1 MNEAEKMIPGGTGSE
16 RCVMTYCCYLT
27 RETDTPQYIK
37 FPIFLLDMKLSHTAK
52 LIYAVLLDRTN
63 LSKVNGWID
72 EQGRVYI
79 TFSLESIMETIHK
92 TRTPVKNAMRE
103 LYNADLIERKRNY
116 SAPNT
121 IYVKL
126 PSEGLKTDPQT
137 AGKPAISE
145 PENRPTEGLKTDP
158 QTAGNPAI
166 SEPENRPT
174 EGLKTDPQT
183 AGKPAIRGS
192 ENRPTEGL
200 KTNPQTAGK
209 PAIRGSENRPT
220 EGLKTDLEWVGKQAT
235 NQTNNNQ
242 TNRDK
247 QQPAAAVSRTPLD
260 IFREFAQEQAPGNK
274 ELLESLQDFDKN
286 RQDIARANKKRRWTE
301 SAAKGICKKLVQL
314 TDEAGV
320 KDRTGYMCACLDSS
334 VAVGWLSVYPY
345 EHFTDRSPVVRD
357 PVASRDRL
365 HRSLVRKSE
374 QDKPRKITKD
384 TNLSDL
390 INCVGIPLPACSTPA
405 AQKEGGKHE

>member
-1 MNEAEKMIPGGTGSE
+1 ME
-16 RCVMTYCCYLT
+16 
-27 RETDTPQYIK
+27 
-37 FPIFLLDMKLSHTAK
+37 LSYTAK

-126 PSEGLKTDPQT
+126 P
-137 AGKPAISE
+137 
-145 PENRPTEGLKTDP
+145 TEGLKTD
-158 QTAGNPAI
+158 
-166 SEPENRPT
+166 
-174 EGLKTDPQT
+174 
-183 AGKPAIRGS
+183 
-192 ENRPTEGL
+192 
-200 KTNPQTAGK
+200 PQTAGK

-220 EGLKTDLEWVGKQAT
+220 EGLKTDLEWVGKQAI

-242 TNRDK
+242 TNRNK

-320 KDRTGYMCACLDSS
+320 KDRIGYMCACLDNS
-334 VAVGWLSVYPY
+334 VAAGWLSVFPD
-345 EHFTDRSPVVRD
+345 EHFTDRRPVVRD

-374 QDKPRKITKD
+374 PDKPRKITKD
-384 TNLSDL
+384 ANLSDL
-390 INCVGIPLPACSTPA
+390 INCAGIPLPECSTPA

>member
-1 MNEAEKMIPGGTGSE
+1 MTSDTRVPQNIP
-16 RCVMTYCCYLT
+16 
-27 RETDTPQYIK
+27 
-37 FPIFLLDMKLSHTAK
+37 FPRFLLDMKLSHTAK
-52 LIYAVLLDRTN
+52 LIYSVLLYRAN
-63 LSKVNGWID
+63 LSKINGWID

-121 IYVKL
+121 IYIKL

-145 PENRPTEGLKTDP
+145 PENRPTEGLKTD
-158 QTAGNPAI
+158 
-166 SEPENRPT
+166 
-174 EGLKTDPQT
+174 
-183 AGKPAIRGS
+183 
-192 ENRPTEGL
+192 
-200 KTNPQTAGK
+200 
-209 PAIRGSENRPT
+209 
-220 EGLKTDLEWVGKQAT
+220 LEWVGKQT
-235 NQTNNNQ
+235 LCGSENSPLD
-242 TNRDK
+242 NRIRNKNKIIDRDTT
-247 QQPAAAVSRTPLD
+247 QPAAAVSRTPLD

-320 KDRTGYMCACLDSS
+320 KDRTGYMCACLDNSI
-334 VAVGWLSVYPY
+334 AAGWLSVFPD
-345 EHFTDRSPVVRD
+345 EHFTDRSQVVRD

-374 QDKPRKITKD
+374 PDKPRKITKD

-390 INCVGIPLPACSTPA
+390 INCAGIPLPACSTPA

>member
-1 MNEAEKMIPGGTGSE
+1 M
-16 RCVMTYCCYLT
+16 
-27 RETDTPQYIK
+27 
-37 FPIFLLDMKLSHTAK
+37 
-52 LIYAVLLDRTN
+52 
-63 LSKVNGWID
+63 
-72 EQGRVYI
+72 YI

-126 PSEGLKTDPQT
+126 P
-137 AGKPAISE
+137 
-145 PENRPTEGLKTDP
+145 TEGLKTD
-158 QTAGNPAI
+158 
-166 SEPENRPT
+166 
-174 EGLKTDPQT
+174 
-183 AGKPAIRGS
+183 
-192 ENRPTEGL
+192 
-200 KTNPQTAGK
+200 PQTAGK

-220 EGLKTDLEWVGKQAT
+220 EGLKTDLEWVGKQAI

-242 TNRDK
+242 TNRNK

-320 KDRTGYMCACLDSS
+320 KDRIGYMCACLDNS
-334 VAVGWLSVYPY
+334 VAAGWLSVFPD
-345 EHFTDRSPVVRD
+345 EHFTDRRPVVRD

-374 QDKPRKITKD
+374 PDKPRKITKD
-384 TNLSDL
+384 ANLSDL
-390 INCVGIPLPACSTPA
+390 INCAGIPLPECSTPA

>member
-1 MNEAEKMIPGGTGSE
+1 
-16 RCVMTYCCYLT
+16 
-27 RETDTPQYIK
+27 
-37 FPIFLLDMKLSHTAK
+37 
-52 LIYAVLLDRTN
+52 
-63 LSKVNGWID
+63 
-72 EQGRVYI
+72 
-79 TFSLESIMETIHK
+79 METIHK

-174 EGLKTDPQT
+174 EGLKTD
-183 AGKPAIRGS
+183 
-192 ENRPTEGL
+192 
-200 KTNPQTAGK
+200 PQTAGK

>member
-1 MNEAEKMIPGGTGSE
+1 
-16 RCVMTYCCYLT
+16 MTS
-27 RETDTPQYIK
+27 DTSVPQYIP
-37 FPIFLLDMKLSHTAK
+37 FPHFLLDMKLSHTAK
-52 LIYAVLLDRTN
+52 LIYSVLLYRAN
-63 LSKVNGWID
+63 LSKINGWID

-79 TFSLESIMETIHK
+79 TYPVTEIAENLHK
-92 TRTPVKNAMRE
+92 GVSVIKEGLSALDRAGLT
-103 LYNADLIERKRNY
+103 ERKRNF
-116 SAPNT
+116 SAPDT

-126 PSEGLKTDPQT
+126 
-137 AGKPAISE
+137 
-145 PENRPTEGLKTDP
+145 
-158 QTAGNPAI
+158 
-166 SEPENRPT
+166 PT

-183 AGKPAIRGS
+183 AGKPTHTEP
-192 ENRPTEGL
+192 ENQPTDSRETGY
-200 KTNPQTAGK
+200 QTAGK
-209 PAIRGSENRPT
+209 PA
-220 EGLKTDLEWVGKQAT
+220 T
-235 NQTNNNQ
+235 NKKNKIKDRVID
-242 TNRDK
+242 RDNT
-247 QQPAAAVSRTPLD
+247 QPAAAVSRTPLD
-260 IFREFAQEQAPGNK
+260 IFREFAQEQAPGNR

-314 TDEAGV
+314 TNEAGV

-345 EHFTDRSPVVRD
+345 EHFTDHNPIIPD
-357 PVASRDRL
+357 PVASRERL

-374 QDKPRKITKD
+374 PDKPRKITKE

>member
-1 MNEAEKMIPGGTGSE
+1 M
-16 RCVMTYCCYLT
+16 T
-27 RETDTPQYIK
+27 REIDTPQYIK

-52 LIYAVLLDRTN
+52 LIYAVLLYRAN
-63 LSKVNGWID
+63 LSKINGWID

-116 SAPNT
+116 LYPNT
-121 IYVKL
+121 IYVNL
-126 PSEGLKTDPQT
+126 
-137 AGKPAISE
+137 
-145 PENRPTEGLKTDP
+145 
-158 QTAGNPAI
+158 
-166 SEPENRPT
+166 PT

-200 KTNPQTAGK
+200 KT
-209 PAIRGSENRPT
+209 
-220 EGLKTDLEWVGKQAT
+220 DLTWVGKQT
-235 NQTNNNQ
+235 LCGSENSPLNKRIRNKNK
-242 TNRDK
+242 NKDRDTT
-247 QQPAAAVSRTPLD
+247 QPAAAVSRTPLD
-260 IFREFAQEQAPGNK
+260 IFREFAQEQAPENE

-320 KDRTGYMCACLDSS
+320 KDRAGYMCACLDNSI
-334 VAVGWLSVYPY
+334 AAGWLSVFPD
-345 EHFTDRSPVVRD
+345 EHFTDHNPIIPD

-374 QDKPRKITKD
+374 PDKPRKITKD

-390 INCVGIPLPACSTPA
+390 INCAGIPLPACSTPA
-405 AQKEGGKHE
+405 AQKEGDKHE

>member
-1 MNEAEKMIPGGTGSE
+1 MTRDTSVPQNIP
-16 RCVMTYCCYLT
+16 
-27 RETDTPQYIK
+27 
-37 FPIFLLDMKLSHTAK
+37 FPLFLLDMELSHTAK
-52 LIYAVLLDRTN
+52 LIYSVLLYRAN
-63 LSKVNGWID
+63 LSRINGWID

-79 TFSLESIMETIHK
+79 TFSLETIMETIHK
-92 TRTPVKNAMRE
+92 TRTPVKKAMRE

-126 PSEGLKTDPQT
+126 PTEGLKTDPQT

-145 PENRPTEGLKTDP
+145 PENRPTEGLKTDQAWVRK
-158 QTAGNPAI
+158 QTLCGSKNSPLD
-166 SEPENRPT
+166 NR
-174 EGLKTDPQT
+174 
-183 AGKPAIRGS
+183 IR
-192 ENRPTEGL
+192 N
-200 KTNPQTAGK
+200 KNK
-209 PAIRGSENRPT
+209 II
-220 EGLKTDLEWVGKQAT
+220 D
-235 NQTNNNQ
+235 
-242 TNRDK
+242 RDTT
-247 QQPAAAVSRTPLD
+247 QPAAAVSRTPLD
-260 IFREFAQEQAPGNK
+260 IFREFAQEQAPGNR

-320 KDRTGYMCACLDSS
+320 KDRTGYMCVCLDNS
-334 VAVGWLSVYPY
+334 VAAGWLSVFPD

-374 QDKPRKITKD
+374 PDTPRKITKE

>member
-1 MNEAEKMIPGGTGSE
+1 M
-16 RCVMTYCCYLT
+16 T

-79 TFSLESIMETIHK
+79 IYPVTSIAETLHK
-92 TRTPVKNAMRE
+92 GVSVIKEGLGALDRAGLT
-103 LYNADLIERKRNY
+103 ERKRNF
-116 SAPNT
+116 SAPDT

-126 PSEGLKTDPQT
+126 PTEGLKTDPQT

-158 QTAGNPAI
+158 QTAGKPTHT
-166 SEPENRPT
+166 EPENRLSDSR
-174 EGLKTDPQT
+174 EIGSMT
-183 AGKPAIRGS
+183 AGKP
-192 ENRPTEGL
+192 
-200 KTNPQTAGK
+200 
-209 PAIRGSENRPT
+209 
-220 EGLKTDLEWVGKQAT
+220 AT

-242 TNRDK
+242 TNRNK

-260 IFREFAQEQAPGNK
+260 IFREFAQEQAPENE

-301 SAAKGICKKLVQL
+301 SAAKGICKKLIQL

-320 KDRTGYMCACLDSS
+320 KDRTGYMCACLDNSI
-334 VAVGWLSVYPY
+334 AAGWLSVFPD
-345 EHFTDRSPVVRD
+345 EHFTDRRPVVRD

-374 QDKPRKITKD
+374 PDKPRKITKD

-390 INCVGIPLPACSTPA
+390 INCAGIPLPACSTPA
-405 AQKEGGKHE
+405 AQKEGDKHE

>member
-1 MNEAEKMIPGGTGSE
+1 MTSDTG
-16 RCVMTYCCYLT
+16 M
-27 RETDTPQYIK
+27 PQYIP
-37 FPIFLLDMKLSHTAK
+37 FPRFLLDMELSHTAK
-52 LIYAVLLDRTN
+52 LIYSVLLYRAN
-63 LSKVNGWID
+63 LSKINGWID

-79 TFSLESIMETIHK
+79 IYPITEIAENLHK
-92 TRTPVKNAMRE
+92 GVSVIKEGLSALDRAGLT
-103 LYNADLIERKRNY
+103 ERKRNF
-116 SAPNT
+116 SAPDT

-126 PSEGLKTDPQT
+126 PAEGLKADPQT

-145 PENRPTEGLKTDP
+145 PENRPTQSRKT
-158 QTAGNPAI
+158 GY
-166 SEPENRPT
+166 
-174 EGLKTDPQT
+174 QT
-183 AGKPAIRGS
+183 AGKPA
-192 ENRPTEGL
+192 
-200 KTNPQTAGK
+200 TNK
-209 PAIRGSENRPT
+209 KNKIKDRVI
-220 EGLKTDLEWVGKQAT
+220 D
-235 NQTNNNQ
+235 
-242 TNRDK
+242 RDNT
-247 QQPAAAVSRTPLD
+247 QPAAAVSRTPLD

-320 KDRTGYMCACLDSS
+320 KDRTGYMCACLDNSI
-334 VAVGWLSVYPY
+334 AAGWLSVFPD

-374 QDKPRKITKD
+374 PDKPRKITKE

>member
-1 MNEAEKMIPGGTGSE
+1 M
-16 RCVMTYCCYLT
+16 
-27 RETDTPQYIK
+27 PQYIP
-37 FPIFLLDMKLSHTAK
+37 FPRFLLDMKLSHTAK
-52 LIYAVLLDRTN
+52 LIYAVLLYRAN
-63 LSKVNGWID
+63 LSKINGWID

-79 TFSLESIMETIHK
+79 TYPVTEIAENLHK
-92 TRTPVKNAMRE
+92 GVSVIKEGLSALDRAGLT
-103 LYNADLIERKRNY
+103 ERKRNF
-116 SAPNT
+116 SAPDT

-126 PSEGLKTDPQT
+126 PTEGLKTDPQT

-158 QTAGNPAI
+158 QTAGK
-166 SEPENRPT
+166 PT
-174 EGLKTDPQT
+174 HTDSRETGYQT
-183 AGKPAIRGS
+183 AGKPA
-192 ENRPTEGL
+192 
-200 KTNPQTAGK
+200 TNK
-209 PAIRGSENRPT
+209 KNKIKDRVI
-220 EGLKTDLEWVGKQAT
+220 D
-235 NQTNNNQ
+235 
-242 TNRDK
+242 RDNT
-247 QQPAAAVSRTPLD
+247 QPAAAVSRTPLD
-260 IFREFAQEQAPGNK
+260 IFREFAQEQAPGNR

-374 QDKPRKITKD
+374 PDKPRKITKE

-390 INCVGIPLPACSTPA
+390 INCAGIQLPACSTPA

>member
-1 MNEAEKMIPGGTGSE
+1 M
-16 RCVMTYCCYLT
+16 T
-27 RETDTPQYIK
+27 RETDIPQYIK

-52 LIYAVLLDRTN
+52 LIYAVLLYRAN
-63 LSKVNGWID
+63 LSKINGWID

-116 SAPNT
+116 LYPNT

-126 PSEGLKTDPQT
+126 PTEGLKTDPQT
-137 AGKPAISE
+137 AGKAAISE
-145 PENRPTEGLKTDP
+145 PENRPTEGLKTDL
-158 QTAGNPAI
+158 A
-166 SEPENRPT
+166 
-174 EGLKTDPQT
+174 
-183 AGKPAIRGS
+183 
-192 ENRPTEGL
+192 
-200 KTNPQTAGK
+200 
-209 PAIRGSENRPT
+209 
-220 EGLKTDLEWVGKQAT
+220 WVGKQT
-235 NQTNNNQ
+235 LCGSENSPLNKRIRNKNK
-242 TNRDK
+242 NKDRDTT
-247 QQPAAAVSRTPLD
+247 QPAAAVSRTPLD
-260 IFREFAQEQAPGNK
+260 IFREFAQEQAPGNR

-320 KDRTGYMCACLDSS
+320 KDRTGYMCACLDNSI
-334 VAVGWLSVYPY
+334 AAGWLSVFPD
-345 EHFTDRSPVVRD
+345 EHFTDRNQVVRD

-365 HRSLVRKSE
+365 RRSLVRKSE
-374 QDKPRKITKD
+374 PDKPRKITQD

-390 INCVGIPLPACSTPA
+390 INCAGIPLPACSTPA
-405 AQKEGGKHE
+405 AQKEGDKHE

>member
-1 MNEAEKMIPGGTGSE
+1 ME
-16 RCVMTYCCYLT
+16 
-27 RETDTPQYIK
+27 
-37 FPIFLLDMKLSHTAK
+37 LSYTAK

-126 PSEGLKTDPQT
+126 P
-137 AGKPAISE
+137 
-145 PENRPTEGLKTDP
+145 TEGLKTD
-158 QTAGNPAI
+158 
-166 SEPENRPT
+166 
-174 EGLKTDPQT
+174 
-183 AGKPAIRGS
+183 
-192 ENRPTEGL
+192 
-200 KTNPQTAGK
+200 PQTAGK

-242 TNRDK
+242 TNRNK

-320 KDRTGYMCACLDSS
+320 KDRIGYMCACLDNS
-334 VAVGWLSVYPY
+334 VAAGWLSVFPD

-374 QDKPRKITKD
+374 PDKPRKITKD
-384 TNLSDL
+384 ANLSDL
-390 INCVGIPLPACSTPA
+390 INCAWIPLPACSTPA

>member
-1 MNEAEKMIPGGTGSE
+1 M
-16 RCVMTYCCYLT
+16 T

-52 LIYAVLLDRTN
+52 LIYAVLLYRAN
-63 LSKVNGWID
+63 LSKINGWID

-116 SAPNT
+116 LYPNT

-126 PSEGLKTDPQT
+126 
-137 AGKPAISE
+137 
-145 PENRPTEGLKTDP
+145 
-158 QTAGNPAI
+158 
-166 SEPENRPT
+166 PT

-200 KTNPQTAGK
+200 KT
-209 PAIRGSENRPT
+209 
-220 EGLKTDLEWVGKQAT
+220 DLAWVGKQT
-235 NQTNNNQ
+235 LCGSENSPLNKRIRNKNK
-242 TNRDK
+242 NKDRDTT
-247 QQPAAAVSRTPLD
+247 QPAAAVSRTPLD
-260 IFREFAQEQAPGNK
+260 IFREFAQEQAPGNR

-320 KDRTGYMCACLDSS
+320 KDRTGYMCACLDNSI
-334 VAVGWLSVYPY
+334 AAGWLSVFPD
-345 EHFTDRSPVVRD
+345 EHFTDHRPVVRD
-357 PVASRDRL
+357 PVASLDRL

-374 QDKPRKITKD
+374 PDKPRKITQD
-384 TNLSDL
+384 ANLSDL
-390 INCVGIPLPACSTPA
+390 INCAGIPLPARSTPA
-405 AQKEGGKHE
+405 AQKEGDKHE

>member
-1 MNEAEKMIPGGTGSE
+1 MPQNIP
-16 RCVMTYCCYLT
+16 
-27 RETDTPQYIK
+27 
-37 FPIFLLDMKLSHTAK
+37 FPLFLLDMELSHTAK
-52 LIYAVLLDRTN
+52 LIYSVLLYRAN
-63 LSKVNGWID
+63 LSRINGWID

-79 TFSLESIMETIHK
+79 TFSLESIMKTIHK

-126 PSEGLKTDPQT
+126 PTEGLKTDPQT

-145 PENRPTEGLKTDP
+145 PENRPTEGLKTDQAWVRK
-158 QTAGNPAI
+158 QTLCGSKNSPLD
-166 SEPENRPT
+166 NR
-174 EGLKTDPQT
+174 
-183 AGKPAIRGS
+183 IR
-192 ENRPTEGL
+192 N
-200 KTNPQTAGK
+200 KNK
-209 PAIRGSENRPT
+209 II
-220 EGLKTDLEWVGKQAT
+220 D
-235 NQTNNNQ
+235 
-242 TNRDK
+242 RDTT
-247 QQPAAAVSRTPLD
+247 QPAAAVSRTPLD
-260 IFREFAQEQAPGNK
+260 IFREFAQEQAPGNR

-320 KDRTGYMCACLDSS
+320 KDRTGYMCVCLDNS
-334 VAVGWLSVYPY
+334 VAAGWLSVFPD

-357 PVASRDRL
+357 PVASRERL

-374 QDKPRKITKD
+374 PDKPRKITKD

-390 INCVGIPLPACSTPA
+390 INCAGIPSPACSTPA

>member
-1 MNEAEKMIPGGTGSE
+1 M
-16 RCVMTYCCYLT
+16 T

-52 LIYAVLLDRTN
+52 LIYAVLLYRAN
-63 LSKVNGWID
+63 LSKINGWID

-116 SAPNT
+116 LYPNT

-126 PSEGLKTDPQT
+126 
-137 AGKPAISE
+137 
-145 PENRPTEGLKTDP
+145 PTEGLKTDP
-158 QTAGNPAI
+158 QTAGKAAI

-200 KTNPQTAGK
+200 KT
-209 PAIRGSENRPT
+209 
-220 EGLKTDLEWVGKQAT
+220 DLAWVGKQT
-235 NQTNNNQ
+235 LCGSENSPLNKRIRNKNK
-242 TNRDK
+242 NKDRDTT
-247 QQPAAAVSRTPLD
+247 QPAAAVSRTPLD

-320 KDRTGYMCACLDSS
+320 KDRTGYMCVCLDNS
-334 VAVGWLSVYPY
+334 VAAGWLSVFPD
-345 EHFTDRSPVVRD
+345 EHFTDRRPVVRD

-374 QDKPRKITKD
+374 PDKPRKITKD

-390 INCVGIPLPACSTPA
+390 INCAGIPLPACSTPA
-405 AQKEGGKHE
+405 AQKEGDKHE

>member
-1 MNEAEKMIPGGTGSE
+1 ME
-16 RCVMTYCCYLT
+16 
-27 RETDTPQYIK
+27 
-37 FPIFLLDMKLSHTAK
+37 LSHTAK

-200 KTNPQTAGK
+200 KT
-209 PAIRGSENRPT
+209 
-220 EGLKTDLEWVGKQAT
+220 DLEWVGKQAT

-320 KDRTGYMCACLDSS
+320 KDRTGYMCVCLDSS
-334 VAVGWLSVYPY
+334 VAVGWLSVFPD

>member
-1 MNEAEKMIPGGTGSE
+1 M
-16 RCVMTYCCYLT
+16 T

-52 LIYAVLLDRTN
+52 LIYAVLLYRAN
-63 LSKVNGWID
+63 LSKINGWID

-116 SAPNT
+116 LYPNT

-126 PSEGLKTDPQT
+126 PTEGLKTDPQT

-145 PENRPTEGLKTDP
+145 PENRPTEGLKTD
-158 QTAGNPAI
+158 
-166 SEPENRPT
+166 
-174 EGLKTDPQT
+174 
-183 AGKPAIRGS
+183 
-192 ENRPTEGL
+192 
-200 KTNPQTAGK
+200 
-209 PAIRGSENRPT
+209 
-220 EGLKTDLEWVGKQAT
+220 LEWVGKQT
-235 NQTNNNQ
+235 LCGSENSPLNKRIRNKNK
-242 TNRDK
+242 NKDRDTT
-247 QQPAAAVSRTPLD
+247 QPAAAVSRTPLD
-260 IFREFAQEQAPGNK
+260 IFREFAQEQAPGNR

-301 SAAKGICKKLVQL
+301 SAAKGICKKLVKL

-345 EHFTDRSPVVRD
+345 EHFTDHNPVVPD

-390 INCVGIPLPACSTPA
+390 INCAGIPLPACSTPA
-405 AQKEGGKHE
+405 AQKEGDKHE

>member
-1 MNEAEKMIPGGTGSE
+1 
-16 RCVMTYCCYLT
+16 MTS
-27 RETDTPQYIK
+27 DTSVPQYIP
-37 FPIFLLDMKLSHTAK
+37 FPRFLLDMKLSHTAK
-52 LIYAVLLDRTN
+52 LIYAVLLYRAN
-63 LSKVNGWID
+63 LSKINGWID

-79 TFSLESIMETIHK
+79 TYPVTEIAENLHK
-92 TRTPVKNAMRE
+92 GVSVIKEGLSALDRAGLT
-103 LYNADLIERKRNY
+103 ERKRNF
-116 SAPNT
+116 SAPDT

-126 PSEGLKTDPQT
+126 
-137 AGKPAISE
+137 
-145 PENRPTEGLKTDP
+145 
-158 QTAGNPAI
+158 
-166 SEPENRPT
+166 PT

-183 AGKPAIRGS
+183 AGKPTHTEP
-192 ENRPTEGL
+192 ENQPTDSRETGY
-200 KTNPQTAGK
+200 QTAGK
-209 PAIRGSENRPT
+209 PA
-220 EGLKTDLEWVGKQAT
+220 T
-235 NQTNNNQ
+235 NKKNKIKDRVID
-242 TNRDK
+242 RDNT
-247 QQPAAAVSRTPLD
+247 QPAAAVSRTPLD
-260 IFREFAQEQAPGNK
+260 IFREFAQEQAPGNR

-314 TDEAGV
+314 TNEAGV

-345 EHFTDRSPVVRD
+345 EHFTDHNPIIPD
-357 PVASRDRL
+357 PVASRERL

-374 QDKPRKITKD
+374 PDKPRKITKE

>member
-1 MNEAEKMIPGGTGSE
+1 MTRDASVPQNIP
-16 RCVMTYCCYLT
+16 
-27 RETDTPQYIK
+27 
-37 FPIFLLDMKLSHTAK
+37 FPLFLLDMELSHTAK
-52 LIYAVLLDRTN
+52 LIYSVLLYRAN
-63 LSKVNGWID
+63 LSRINGWID

-79 TFSLESIMETIHK
+79 TFSLETIMETIHK
-92 TRTPVKNAMRE
+92 TRTPVKKAMRE

-126 PSEGLKTDPQT
+126 P
-137 AGKPAISE
+137 
-145 PENRPTEGLKTDP
+145 
-158 QTAGNPAI
+158 
-166 SEPENRPT
+166 T

-183 AGKPAIRGS
+183 AGKPAIRG
-192 ENRPTEGL
+192 P
-200 KTNPQTAGK
+200 
-209 PAIRGSENRPT
+209 ENRPT
-220 EGLKTDLEWVGKQAT
+220 EGLKTDQAWVRKQT
-235 NQTNNNQ
+235 LCGSKNSPLD
-242 TNRDK
+242 NRIRNKNKIIDRDTT
-247 QQPAAAVSRTPLD
+247 QPAAAVSRTPLD
-260 IFREFAQEQAPGNK
+260 IFREFAQEQAPGNR
-274 ELLESLQDFDKN
+274 ELLESLQDFDDIRKGIAQVN
-286 RQDIARANKKRRWTE
+286 RKKPWTVP
-301 SAAKGICKKLVQL
+301 AAKGICKKLVQL

-320 KDRTGYMCACLDSS
+320 KDRTGYMCVCLDNS
-334 VAVGWLSVYPY
+334 VAAGWLSVFPD

-390 INCVGIPLPACSTPA
+390 INCAGIPSPACSTPA

>member
-1 MNEAEKMIPGGTGSE
+1 M
-16 RCVMTYCCYLT
+16 T

-79 TFSLESIMETIHK
+79 IYPVTSIAETLHK
-92 TRTPVKNAMRE
+92 GVSVIKEGLSALDRAGLT
-103 LYNADLIERKRNY
+103 ERKRNF
-116 SAPNT
+116 SAPDT
-121 IYVKL
+121 IYVKV
-126 PSEGLKTDPQT
+126 PTEVLKADPQT
-137 AGKPAISE
+137 AGKPAIGE
-145 PENRPTEGLKTDP
+145 PENRPTEGLK
-158 QTAGNPAI
+158 A
-166 SEPENRPT
+166 
-174 EGLKTDPQT
+174 DPQT
-183 AGKPAIRGS
+183 AGKPTHTEP
-192 ENRPTEGL
+192 ENRPTHSRETGSM
-200 KTNPQTAGK
+200 TAGK
-209 PAIRGSENRPT
+209 P
-220 EGLKTDLEWVGKQAT
+220 AT

-242 TNRDK
+242 TNRNK

-301 SAAKGICKKLVQL
+301 SAAKGICKKLV
-314 TDEAGV
+314 
-320 KDRTGYMCACLDSS
+320 
-334 VAVGWLSVYPY
+334 GWLSVYPY
-345 EHFTDRSPVVRD
+345 EHFTDHNPIIRD

-365 HRSLVRKSE
+365 HRSLVQKSE
-374 QDKPRKITKD
+374 PDKPRKITKD

-390 INCVGIPLPACSTPA
+390 INCAGIPLPACSTPA

>member
-1 MNEAEKMIPGGTGSE
+1 M
-16 RCVMTYCCYLT
+16 
-27 RETDTPQYIK
+27 PQYIP
-37 FPIFLLDMKLSHTAK
+37 FPRFLLDMKLSHTAK
-52 LIYAVLLDRTN
+52 LIYAVLLYRAN
-63 LSKVNGWID
+63 LSKINGWID

-79 TFSLESIMETIHK
+79 TYPVTEIAENLHK
-92 TRTPVKNAMRE
+92 GVSVIKEGLSALDRAGLT
-103 LYNADLIERKRNY
+103 ERKRNF
-116 SAPNT
+116 SAPDT

-126 PSEGLKTDPQT
+126 PTEGLKTDPQT

-158 QTAGNPAI
+158 QTAGKPTHT
-166 SEPENRPT
+166 EPENQPT
-174 EGLKTDPQT
+174 DSRETGYQT
-183 AGKPAIRGS
+183 AGKPA
-192 ENRPTEGL
+192 
-200 KTNPQTAGK
+200 TNK
-209 PAIRGSENRPT
+209 KNKIKDRVI
-220 EGLKTDLEWVGKQAT
+220 D
-235 NQTNNNQ
+235 
-242 TNRDK
+242 RDNT
-247 QQPAAAVSRTPLD
+247 QPAAAVSRTPLD
-260 IFREFAQEQAPGNK
+260 IFQEFAQEQAPGNK

-320 KDRTGYMCACLDSS
+320 KDRTGYMCACLDNSI
-334 VAVGWLSVYPY
+334 AAGWLSVFPD

-374 QDKPRKITKD
+374 PDKPRKITKE

-390 INCVGIPLPACSTPA
+390 INCAGIPLPACSTPA

>member
-1 MNEAEKMIPGGTGSE
+1 M
-16 RCVMTYCCYLT
+16 T

-79 TFSLESIMETIHK
+79 IYPVTSIAETLHK
-92 TRTPVKNAMRE
+92 GVSVIKEGLGALDRAGLT
-103 LYNADLIERKRNY
+103 ERKRNF
-116 SAPNT
+116 SAPDT

-126 PSEGLKTDPQT
+126 
-137 AGKPAISE
+137 
-145 PENRPTEGLKTDP
+145 
-158 QTAGNPAI
+158 
-166 SEPENRPT
+166 PT

-183 AGKPAIRGS
+183 AGKPTHTEP
-192 ENRPTEGL
+192 ENRLSDSREIGSM
-200 KTNPQTAGK
+200 TAGK
-209 PAIRGSENRPT
+209 P
-220 EGLKTDLEWVGKQAT
+220 AT

-242 TNRDK
+242 TNRNK

-260 IFREFAQEQAPGNK
+260 IFREFAQEQAPGNR

-320 KDRTGYMCACLDSS
+320 KDRTGYMCACLDNSI
-334 VAVGWLSVYPY
+334 AAGWLSVFPD
-345 EHFTDRSPVVRD
+345 EHFTDRRPVVRD

-374 QDKPRKITKD
+374 PDKPRKITQD

-390 INCVGIPLPACSTPA
+390 INCAGIPLPACSTSA
-405 AQKEGGKHE
+405 AQKEGDKHE

>member
-145 PENRPTEGLKTDP
+145 PEKRPTEGLKTDP
-158 QTAGNPAI
+158 QTAGN
-166 SEPENRPT
+166 
-174 EGLKTDPQT
+174 
-183 AGKPAIRGS
+183 PAIRGS

>member
-145 PENRPTEGLKTDP
+145 PENRPTEGLKT
-158 QTAGNPAI
+158 N
-166 SEPENRPT
+166 
-174 EGLKTDPQT
+174 PQT

>member
-1 MNEAEKMIPGGTGSE
+1 MPQNIP
-16 RCVMTYCCYLT
+16 
-27 RETDTPQYIK
+27 
-37 FPIFLLDMKLSHTAK
+37 FPLFLLDMELSHTAK
-52 LIYAVLLDRTN
+52 LIYSVLLYRAN
-63 LSKVNGWID
+63 LSRINGWID

-79 TFSLESIMETIHK
+79 TFSLETIMETIHK
-92 TRTPVKNAMRE
+92 TRTPVKKAMRE

-126 PSEGLKTDPQT
+126 PTEGLKTDPQT

-158 QTAGNPAI
+158 QTAGKPAI

-183 AGKPAIRGS
+183 AGKPAIRG
-192 ENRPTEGL
+192 P
-200 KTNPQTAGK
+200 
-209 PAIRGSENRPT
+209 ENRPT
-220 EGLKTDLEWVGKQAT
+220 EGLKTDQAWVGKQT
-235 NQTNNNQ
+235 LCGSENSPLD
-242 TNRDK
+242 NRIRNKNKIIDRDTT
-247 QQPAAAVSRTPLD
+247 QPAAAVSRTPLD
-260 IFREFAQEQAPGNK
+260 IFREFAQEQAPGNR
-274 ELLESLQDFDKN
+274 ELLESLQDFDDIRKGIAQVN
-286 RQDIARANKKRRWTE
+286 RKKPWTVP
-301 SAAKGICKKLVQL
+301 AAKGICKKLVQL

-320 KDRTGYMCACLDSS
+320 KDRTGYMCVCLDNS
-334 VAVGWLSVYPY
+334 VAAGWLSVFPD

-390 INCVGIPLPACSTPA
+390 INCAGIPSPACSTPA

>member
-1 MNEAEKMIPGGTGSE
+1 
-16 RCVMTYCCYLT
+16 MTS
-27 RETDTPQYIK
+27 DTSVPQYIP
-37 FPIFLLDMKLSHTAK
+37 FPRFLLDMKLSHTAK
-52 LIYAVLLDRTN
+52 LIYSVLLYRAN
-63 LSKVNGWID
+63 LSKINGWID

-79 TFSLESIMETIHK
+79 TYPVTEIAENLHK
-92 TRTPVKNAMRE
+92 GVSVIKEGLSALDRAGLT
-103 LYNADLIERKRNY
+103 ERKRNF
-116 SAPNT
+116 SAPDT

-126 PSEGLKTDPQT
+126 PTEGLKTDPQT

-158 QTAGNPAI
+158 QTAGKPAI

-183 AGKPAIRGS
+183 AGKPTHTEP
-192 ENRPTEGL
+192 ENQPTDSRETGY
-200 KTNPQTAGK
+200 QTAGK
-209 PAIRGSENRPT
+209 PA
-220 EGLKTDLEWVGKQAT
+220 T
-235 NQTNNNQ
+235 NKKNKIKDRVID
-242 TNRDK
+242 RDNT
-247 QQPAAAVSRTPLD
+247 QPAAAVSRTPLD
-260 IFREFAQEQAPGNK
+260 IFREFAQEQAPGNR

-314 TDEAGV
+314 TNEAGV

-345 EHFTDRSPVVRD
+345 EHFTDHNPIIPD
-357 PVASRDRL
+357 PVASRERL

-374 QDKPRKITKD
+374 PDKPRKITKE

>member
-1 MNEAEKMIPGGTGSE
+1 M
-16 RCVMTYCCYLT
+16 T
-27 RETDTPQYIK
+27 RETDIPQYIK

-79 TFSLESIMETIHK
+79 IYPVTSIAETLHK
-92 TRTPVKNAMRE
+92 GVSVIKEGLSALDRAGLT
-103 LYNADLIERKRNY
+103 ERKRNF
-116 SAPNT
+116 SAPDT

-126 PSEGLKTDPQT
+126 PTEGLKADPQT

-145 PENRPTEGLKTDP
+145 PENRP
-158 QTAGNPAI
+158 A
-166 SEPENRPT
+166 

-183 AGKPAIRGS
+183 AGKPTHTEPENQLSDSRKNGS
-192 ENRPTEGL
+192 M
-200 KTNPQTAGK
+200 TAGK
-209 PAIRGSENRPT
+209 P
-220 EGLKTDLEWVGKQAT
+220 AT

-242 TNRDK
+242 TNNNQTNRNK

-260 IFREFAQEQAPGNK
+260 IFREFAQEQAPGNR

-320 KDRTGYMCACLDSS
+320 KDRTGYMCVCLDNS
-334 VAVGWLSVYPY
+334 VAAGWLSVFPD

-357 PVASRDRL
+357 PVASRERL

-374 QDKPRKITKD
+374 PDKPRKITKD

>member
-1 MNEAEKMIPGGTGSE
+1 M
-16 RCVMTYCCYLT
+16 T

-37 FPIFLLDMKLSHTAK
+37 FPIFLLDMELSHTAK

-79 TFSLESIMETIHK
+79 IYPVTSIAETLHK
-92 TRTPVKNAMRE
+92 GVSVIKEGLSALDRAGLT
-103 LYNADLIERKRNY
+103 ERKRNF
-116 SAPNT
+116 SAPDT
-121 IYVKL
+121 IYVKV
-126 PSEGLKTDPQT
+126 PTEGLKADPQT
-137 AGKPAISE
+137 AGKPTHTE
-145 PENRPTEGLKTDP
+145 PENRPTHSRETG
-158 QTAGNPAI
+158 
-166 SEPENRPT
+166 SM
-174 EGLKTDPQT
+174 T
-183 AGKPAIRGS
+183 AGKP
-192 ENRPTEGL
+192 
-200 KTNPQTAGK
+200 
-209 PAIRGSENRPT
+209 
-220 EGLKTDLEWVGKQAT
+220 AT

-242 TNRDK
+242 TNRNK

-286 RQDIARANKKRRWTE
+286 RQDIARVNKKRRWTE

-345 EHFTDRSPVVRD
+345 EHFTDHNPIIPD

-374 QDKPRKITKD
+374 PDKPRKITKE

-390 INCVGIPLPACSTPA
+390 INCAGIPSPACSTPA

>member
-1 MNEAEKMIPGGTGSE
+1 MTSDTSVPQNIP
-16 RCVMTYCCYLT
+16 
-27 RETDTPQYIK
+27 
-37 FPIFLLDMKLSHTAK
+37 FPRFLLDMKLSHTAK
-52 LIYAVLLDRTN
+52 LIYSVLLYRAN
-63 LSKVNGWID
+63 LSRINGWID

-79 TFSLESIMETIHK
+79 TFSLETIMETIHK
-92 TRTPVKNAMRE
+92 TRTPVKKAMRE

-126 PSEGLKTDPQT
+126 P
-137 AGKPAISE
+137 
-145 PENRPTEGLKTDP
+145 TEGLKTD
-158 QTAGNPAI
+158 QA
-166 SEPENRPT
+166 
-174 EGLKTDPQT
+174 
-183 AGKPAIRGS
+183 
-192 ENRPTEGL
+192 
-200 KTNPQTAGK
+200 
-209 PAIRGSENRPT
+209 
-220 EGLKTDLEWVGKQAT
+220 WVGKQT
-235 NQTNNNQ
+235 KRGSKNSPLD
-242 TNRDK
+242 NRIRNKNKIIDRDTT
-247 QQPAAAVSRTPLD
+247 QPAAAVSRTPLD
-260 IFREFAQEQAPGNK
+260 IFREFAQEQAPGNR

-345 EHFTDRSPVVRD
+345 EHFTDHNPVVPD

-374 QDKPRKITKD
+374 PDKPRKITKE

>member
-1 MNEAEKMIPGGTGSE
+1 MPQNIP
-16 RCVMTYCCYLT
+16 
-27 RETDTPQYIK
+27 
-37 FPIFLLDMKLSHTAK
+37 FPLFLLDMELSHTAK
-52 LIYAVLLDRTN
+52 LIYSVLLYRAN
-63 LSKVNGWID
+63 LSRINGWID

-126 PSEGLKTDPQT
+126 PTEGLKTDPQT

-158 QTAGNPAI
+158 QTAGKPAI

-174 EGLKTDPQT
+174 EGLKTDQAWVRKQT
-183 AGKPAIRGS
+183 LCGSKNSPLDNRIR
-192 ENRPTEGL
+192 N
-200 KTNPQTAGK
+200 KNK
-209 PAIRGSENRPT
+209 II
-220 EGLKTDLEWVGKQAT
+220 D
-235 NQTNNNQ
+235 
-242 TNRDK
+242 RDTT
-247 QQPAAAVSRTPLD
+247 QPAAAVSRTPLD
-260 IFREFAQEQAPGNK
+260 IFREFAQEQAPGNR

-320 KDRTGYMCACLDSS
+320 KDRTGYMCVCLDNS
-334 VAVGWLSVYPY
+334 VAAGWLSVFPD

-357 PVASRDRL
+357 PVASRERL

-374 QDKPRKITKD
+374 PDKPRKITKD

-390 INCVGIPLPACSTPA
+390 INCAGIPSPACSTPA